1 MEAAVIV
8 TYRCGQKCVMCRT
21 WEHPTRPEE
30 EFTPSLLR
38 KLPRL
43 AFANITGGEPFLRD
57 DIEEIVAL
65 VMARARR
72 VVVSTNGQLTD
83 RILDVA
89 RRRRGLGIRVSLE
102 GLSRV
107 NDRLRGVEGGFDRG
121 LRTILRLLDLGMK
134 DVGFGITLSDENAD
148 DLLDLYLLAKRLKV
162 EFATAAVHNSFYF
175 HAGSNRFERPEAVA
189 RSLERL
195 TEELLRSRRPKD
207 WFRAYFNRGLV
218 DYVLGRP
225 RLLPCPAGTDLFF
238 LDPFGEVYP
247 CNGLEPRYWQES
259 LGNLRR
265 ASFEEIWNSEKAS
278 AVRAL
283 VRDCPKRC
291 WMIGTASPAMKKH
304 LLKPALWVARHKL
317 PRRRRPA

>member
-8 TYRCGQKCVMCRT
+8 TYRCQQRCVMCRT

-30 EFTPSLLR
+30 EFPPSLIR

-57 DIEEIVAL
+57 DIEEVVDL

-89 RRRRGLGIRVSLE
+89 RRRPGLGVRVSLE

-121 LRTILRLLDLGMK
+121 LRTILRLLDMGMK
-134 DVGFGITLSDENAD
+134 DVGFGITLSDGNAD
-148 DLLDLYLLAKRLKV
+148 DLLDLYRLAERLGV

-175 HAGSNRFERPEAVA
+175 HAGHNRFELPEAAAV
-189 RSLERL
+189 RLEEL
-195 TEELLRSRRPKD
+195 AGELLRSRRPKD
-207 WFRAYFNRGLV
+207 WFRAYFNSGLAE
-218 DYVLGRP
+218 YVRGRP
-225 RLLPCPAGTDLFF
+225 RRLPCPAGTDMFF
-238 LDPFGEVYP
+238 LDPRGEVYP
-247 CNGLEPRYWQES
+247 CNGLEPRFWQES
-259 LGNLRR
+259 LGNLRD
-265 ASFEEIWNSEKAS
+265 ASFEEIWTSKKAEE
-278 AVRAL
+278 VRAL
-283 VRDCPKRC
+283 VRGCPKSC
-291 WMIGTASPAMKKH
+291 WMIGTVSPAMKKR
-304 LLKPALWVARHKL
+304 LLKPVLWVIRNKL
-317 PRRRRPA
+317 RRGGRPG